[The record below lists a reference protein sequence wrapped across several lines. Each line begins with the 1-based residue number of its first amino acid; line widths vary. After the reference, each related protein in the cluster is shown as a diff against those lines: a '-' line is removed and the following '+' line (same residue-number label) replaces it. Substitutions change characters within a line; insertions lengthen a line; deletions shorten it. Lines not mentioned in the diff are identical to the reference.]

1 MLRFFEPELVS
12 SASNRLRFEIRNN
25 DAVLPLLS
33 SSLLANNFAASNVSP
48 GIERL
53 NGSLLMSSSTQGCDS
68 FQFKN
73 TLFSSTPSV
82 NPVPAGQ
89 ATSVASDHAMDVS
102 KHNATTDARKQR
114 RRRTTDQPTSARESK
129 RQKPPSTC
137 NTAKQHNASS
147 IDESSQQQQQ
157 LMRAQGAAKKSQK
170 LGDKITALQQ
180 MVSPFGKTDT
190 ASVLQE
196 AGVCLKVLHEQ
207 IRVLSTPYF
216 GLKPPT
222 ALPAN
227 AGMELGLRERGLCV
241 VPITSTIEK
250 LSNREPID
258 SFVLERLGWGAGI
271 RHH

>member
-12 SASNRLRFEIRNN
+12 SASNRLRFEIGRN

-33 SSLLANNFAASNVSP
+33 SSLLANNFASNVSP

-53 NGSLLMSSSTQGCDS
+53 NGSLLMSSSTQGCDT
-68 FQFKN
+68 FQSKN
-73 TLFSSTPSV
+73 TLFSSTPSI
-82 NPVPAGQ
+82 NPLPAGQ
-89 ATSVASDHAMDVS
+89 ATPMASTDHAMDMS
-102 KHNATTDARKQR
+102 KYNAQTDARKQR
-114 RRRTTDQPTSARESK
+114 RVRTTDQPTSARESK
-129 RQKPPSTC
+129 RQKASTC
-137 NTAKQHNASS
+137 NANKQRNASP
-147 IDESSQQQQQ
+147 IDESSQQQ
-157 LMRAQGAAKKSQK
+157 LMGAQGAAKKSQK

-196 AGVCLKVLHEQ
+196 AGVCIKVLHEQ

-216 GLKPPT
+216 GLQPPP
-222 ALPAN
+222 ALPGS